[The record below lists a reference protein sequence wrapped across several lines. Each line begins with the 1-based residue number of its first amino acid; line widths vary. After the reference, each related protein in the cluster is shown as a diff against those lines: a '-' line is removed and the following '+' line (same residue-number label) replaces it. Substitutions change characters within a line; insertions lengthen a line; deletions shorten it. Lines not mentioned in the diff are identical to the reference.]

1 MIITIDGPS
10 GAGKSSVAKSIADKI
25 NFEFLDTGAMYRC
38 AALIAKRNSIDL
50 NNQSKLVEL
59 LAKSKID
66 FNKSP
71 SGITKVLLDNKDVSD
86 LIRTPDIS
94 ISASEIA
101 KIRQVREV
109 LVEKQKEFARR
120 RNIVVEGRDMGTY
133 VFPNAEYKFY
143 LDASPRIRAKR
154 RWDEFREK
162 GMEISF
168 DSIETE
174 LKERDSND
182 MDRKDSPLH
191 PADNAVIIDTTD
203 LNLGEVVNKVLKI
216 LEES

>member
-109 LVEKQKEFARR
+109 LVEKQKEFAKR

>member
-1 MIITIDGPS
+1 VIITIDGPS

-59 LAKSKID
+59 LSKSKID

-109 LVEKQKEFARR
+109 LVEKQKEFAKR

>member
-38 AALIAKRNSIDL
+38 AALIAKRSSIDL

-71 SGITKVLLDNKDVSD
+71 SGITKVLLDNKDISD

-94 ISASEIA
+94 RSASEIA
-101 KIRQVREV
+101 
-109 LVEKQKEFARR
+109 
-120 RNIVVEGRDMGTY
+120 
-133 VFPNAEYKFY
+133 
-143 LDASPRIRAKR
+143 
-154 RWDEFREK
+154 
-162 GMEISF
+162 
-168 DSIETE
+168 
-174 LKERDSND
+174 
-182 MDRKDSPLH
+182 
-191 PADNAVIIDTTD
+191 
-203 LNLGEVVNKVLKI
+203 
-216 LEES
+216 

>member
-1 MIITIDGPS
+1 VIITIDGPS

-109 LVEKQKEFARR
+109 LVEKQKEFAKR